1 MSVDRLSL
9 SQLNAMDR
17 STFASY
23 LGWIYEYSAWVAEK
37 AWEDRPFSTVD
48 DLHAA
53 MERVVRSST
62 PGKQMALLQA
72 HPDLAGRLGSVSE
85 LTNASRKEQ
94 AGAGLNELTAA
105 EAEQMVRNNARYR
118 EKFGFPFILCARLN
132 NAGTIRQALAERLPN
147 DRTKEIGIALE
158 EISKIARLRLAD
170 ALS

>member
-1 MSVDRLSL
+1 MSVDRLTL
-9 SQLNAMDR
+9 SQVNAMDR
-17 STFASY
+17 SAFASY
-23 LGWIYEYSAWVAEK
+23 FGWIYEHSAWVAEA
-37 AWEDRPFSTVD
+37 AWDNRPFSTID

-53 MERVVRSST
+53 MERVVRSSP

-72 HPDLAGRLGSVSE
+72 HPDLAGRLGAVSE
-85 LTNASRKEQ
+85 LTHASRNEQ

-105 EAEQMVRNNARYR
+105 EAEQMVRNNAQYR

-132 NAGTIRQALAERLPN
+132 NAGTIRQAFAERLPN
-147 DRTKEIGIALE
+147 DRIKEIGVALD